1 MKIFADT
8 NVLVSAFTARG
19 LCADLL
25 EIILADHQLMT
36 GEFVLQE
43 LQRVLT
49 TKLKV
54 PQKKVSDVLQ
64 FLRNHHVEPIPDN
77 PSDVKVRDEDDRWV
91 LESAIRAKADILVTG
106 DKDLLDISKNVPQL
120 RIVSPRKFWEPVQE

>member
-25 EIILADHQLMT
+25 EIILADHQLLT
-36 GEFVLQE
+36 GEFILQE

-49 TKLKV
+49 KKLKA
-54 PQKKVSDVLQ
+54 PERKVSEVLG
-64 FLRNHHVEPIPDN
+64 FLRNHHVEPIPDE
-77 PSDVKVRDEDDRWV
+77 PSEVKVRDEDDRWV

-106 DKDLLDISKNVPQL
+106 DKDLLAISDQVPQL
-120 RIVSPRKFWEPVQE
+120 RIITPRKFWKLVQE

>member
-54 PQKKVSDVLQ
+54 PKRKVSDVLQ
-64 FLRNHHVEPIPDN
+64 FLRNHHIEPIPDT
-77 PSDVKVRDEDDRWV
+77 PSEVNVRDEDDRWV

-106 DKDLLDISKNVPQL
+106 DKDLLTISKKVPQL
-120 RIVSPRKFWEPVQE
+120 RIVTPREFWELVQK

>member
-25 EIILADHQLMT
+25 EIILADHQLLT
-36 GEFVLQE
+36 GEFILQE

-49 TKLKV
+49 KKLKV
-54 PQKKVSDVLQ
+54 PERKVSEVLG
-64 FLRNHHVEPIPDN
+64 FLRNHHVEPIPDE
-77 PSDVKVRDEDDRWV
+77 PSEVKVRDEDDRWV

-106 DKDLLDISKNVPQL
+106 DKDLLAISDQVPQL
-120 RIVSPRKFWEPVQE
+120 RIITPRKFWKLVQE